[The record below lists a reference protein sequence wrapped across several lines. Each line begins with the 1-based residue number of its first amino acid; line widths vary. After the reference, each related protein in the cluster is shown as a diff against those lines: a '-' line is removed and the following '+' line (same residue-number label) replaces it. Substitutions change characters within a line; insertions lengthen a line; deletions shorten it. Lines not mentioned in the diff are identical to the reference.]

1 MKSKHGGKRSGAGKP
16 KGTKWPS
23 TLAKEGAREL
33 VRQMITAELEP
44 IVRSHITNAQGTK
57 YLVTRNAKTGKFERV
72 SKERMEHLLETNDEE
87 LETIEVYDKDPSVE
101 AFKTLLDRALDKP
114 KEQVQ
119 EIAVTGTLNIEQ
131 RIKTGR
137 DRLAKSKKRG

>member
-1 MKSKHGGKRSGAGKP
+1 MKKGHGGKRPGAGKP

-23 TLAKEGAREL
+23 TIAKEQAREL

-44 IVRSHITNAQGTK
+44 IVGAHITNAQGTK

-72 SKERMEHLLETNDEE
+72 SKERMEALLESGDAE

-114 KEQVQ
+114 Q
-119 EIAVTGTLNIEQ
+119 EPDQNINVNVRLSE
-131 RIKTGR
+131 RIKQAEA
-137 DRLAKSKKRG
+137 RLIGKR